1 MRQDDLRVWVSI
13 ISSERA
19 ANVPAMQALAGPAT
33 WVVPAAQVSAYE
45 AAGAAR
51 VLADNGGLCA
61 GRNVALEAAHLE
73 GLACVQLSDDLRKL
87 ELAAG
92 PKVVRPATFG
102 EVVRMMREAC
112 GATGAHLAGIAPVAN
127 AFYFNPNRPYHTAAF
142 ILGDFIYVKPTEL
155 RFDTQLRLKEDYD
168 YTLQHLRKYHA
179 VARCNAVLGHFRHRT
194 NAGGACAVR
203 TTELEQASI
212 AYLKQKWPGYIKDNP
227 RRPDEILLSLK

>member
-1 MRQDDLRVWVSI
+1 MVNSELRVWVSI
-13 ISSERA
+13 ISSGRA
-19 ANVPAMQALAGPAT
+19 ANVADMQALVGPAT
-33 WVVPAAQVSAYE
+33 WVVPGGQASDYL
-45 AAGAAR
+45 AAGATR
-51 VLADNGGLCA
+51 VLYDKGGLCA
-61 GRNVALEAAHLE
+61 GRNVALEEAFQE

-92 PKVVRPATFG
+92 PKTVRPASFG

-112 GATGAHLAGIAPVAN
+112 GATGARLAGIAPVAN
-127 AFYFNPNRPYHTAAF
+127 AFYFNPSRPYNTAAF
-142 ILGDFIYVKPTEL
+142 ILGDFIYVRPTGL

-168 YTLQHLRKYHA
+168 YTLQHLRMYHA

-212 AYLKQKWPGYIKDNP
+212 AHLKAKWPGYIKDNP
-227 RRPDEILLSLK
+227 RRPNEILLSLK